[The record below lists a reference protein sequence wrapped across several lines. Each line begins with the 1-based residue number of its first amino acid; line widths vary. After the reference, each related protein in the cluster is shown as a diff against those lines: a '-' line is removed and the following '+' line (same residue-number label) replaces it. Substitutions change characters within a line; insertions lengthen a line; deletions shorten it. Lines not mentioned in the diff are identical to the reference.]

1 MNYLLDTCVISELV
15 KPKANPKVIEWIR
28 NCHEQNLFLSS
39 LTIGEIKKGI
49 SKLSESKK
57 KRNLMYWLENDLL
70 ERFNQR
76 ILAIDVSVAMA
87 WGDMLS
93 ACEKKGIQIPVTD
106 GLIAST
112 AMVHGMT
119 VVTRNIEDIEPTGVA
134 VHNPWK

>member
-28 NCHEQNLFLSS
+28 NRHEQNLFLSS
-39 LTIGEIKKGI
+39 LTIGEIKKGV

-87 WGDMLS
+87 WGDMHS
-93 ACEKKGIQIPVTD
+93 ACEKKRIQIPVTD

-119 VVTRNIEDIEPTGVA
+119 LVTRNI
-134 VHNPWK
+134 

>member
-28 NCHEQNLFLSS
+28 SCHEQQLFLSS
-39 LTIGEIKKGI
+39 LTIGEINKGI
-49 SKLSESKK
+49 SKLSKSKK
-57 KRNLMYWLENDLL
+57 SRNLMNWLENDLL

-87 WGDMLS
+87 WGNMLS
-93 ACEKKGIQIPVTD
+93 ICEKKGIQIPVID

-119 VVTRNIEDIEPTGVA
+119 VVTRNIQDMEPTGVA
-134 VHNPWK
+134 AHNPWK

>member
-1 MNYLLDTCVISELV
+1 LNFLLDTCVISELV
-15 KPKANPKVIEWIR
+15 KPKPNSKIIEWIR

-57 KRNLMYWLENDLL
+57 KRNLMHWLENDLL
-70 ERFNQR
+70 QRFNQR
-76 ILAIDVSVAMA
+76 ILAIDESVALT

-93 ACEKKGIQIPVTD
+93 SCEKKGIQVPVID

-112 AMVHGMT
+112 AIVHGMT
-119 VVTRNIEDIEPTGVA
+119 LVTRNIEDIEPTGVA

>member
-1 MNYLLDTCVISELV
+1 
-15 KPKANPKVIEWIR
+15 
-28 NCHEQNLFLSS
+28 
-39 LTIGEIKKGI
+39 
-49 SKLSESKK
+49 
-57 KRNLMYWLENDLL
+57 MYWLENDLL